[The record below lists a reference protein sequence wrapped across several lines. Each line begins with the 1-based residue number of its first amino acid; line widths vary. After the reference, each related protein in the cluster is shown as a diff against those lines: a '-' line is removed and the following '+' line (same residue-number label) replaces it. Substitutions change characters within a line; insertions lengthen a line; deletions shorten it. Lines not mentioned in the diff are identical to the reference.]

1 MSAFQLDPRLE
12 ADSLPVV
19 DLGLCTLRLMNDQRF
34 PWLLLIPRR
43 ADKEE
48 VLDLIDQDQQQLW
61 DEVRRVAR
69 VLQSVFAPTKL
80 NIAALGNQVRQLHVH
95 AIARFE
101 GDPAWPNPVWGSGSP
116 EPYGDPARVIARLRL
131 ALNSA

>member
-1 MSAFQLDPRLE
+1 MSAYELDARLA

-19 DLGLCTLRLMNDQRF
+19 DLELCALRLMNDQRF

-48 VLDLIDQDQQQLW
+48 ILDLIDSDQQQLW
-61 DEVRRVAR
+61 DEIRRVAR
-69 VLQSVFAPTKL
+69 MLESVFAPDKL

-95 AIARFE
+95 VIARFQ
-101 GDPAWPNPVWGSGSP
+101 DDAAWPSPVWGIGAP
-116 EPYGDPARVIARLRL
+116 EVYPDPAAVIARLRL